1 MTPTAAPSIPQ
12 IQAQL
17 RELVEYVT
25 GPDSRAATAY
35 QVELHVFRR
44 VLALGAALLS
54 LFFATRV
61 ATRPAGP
68 VVTPAG
74 PPLTSHGR
82 RPFTYFSVFGKIV
95 FWRHAFTAPGQ
106 PVVCPVDA
114 TLSLPGRCY
123 SDLLREWA
131 TFGAAD
137 APFREVAALLER
149 VLGWSFSVQ
158 ALETIASEDA
168 GDVEAFFEQPSAD
181 PPPAE
186 AVSILVAQAD
196 GKGVPLVLPPA
207 ERPARPGKGSPSN
220 RLREAVVT
228 VLYTILPYRR
238 TPEEVAAA
246 LLREPDRPEPSGRP
260 RPVNKELRATLDG
273 KDVALERLAGR
284 VQQRESPQI
293 HDRVALTD
301 GAAALQERMRNALPG
316 FTLVLD
322 IIHVTEY
329 LWDAA
334 NAVLGERHPERTTWV
349 RGHLVALLSGRTDEV
364 VAALEVAA
372 AEPELS
378 AAQHTAIQRVLSLRR
393 IGYYRRN
400 APYMRY
406 DQYLERGWPIGTGV
420 VESACGHLVKDRM
433 EQAGMRWTKAGAH
446 AVLDVR
452 AVRLTDHWDAYWRFH
467 RHRDHHRRYGPAPA
481 LAAPPEDQALAL
493 PVAA

>member
-1 MTPTAAPSIPQ
+1 MTPTANQSILQ
-12 IQAQL
+12 IQAQF

-35 QVELHVFRR
+35 EVELRLFRR
-44 VLALGAALLS
+44 LLALGAALLH

-68 VVTPAG
+68 VRVLDG

-82 RPFTYFSVFGKIV
+82 RRFTYFSVFGKVV

-114 TLSLPGRCY
+114 TLSLPARCY

-137 APFREVAALLER
+137 APFREVAALLAR
-149 VLGWSFSVQ
+149 VLGRSFSVQ
-158 ALETIASEDA
+158 ALETVAGEDA
-168 GDVEAFFEQPSAD
+168 GDVAAFYAQPPAA

-196 GKGVPLVLPPA
+196 GKGVPLVLPASA
-207 ERPARPGKGSPSN
+207 ERPARRGKGSPSN

-228 VLYTILPYRR
+228 ALYSILPYRR

-246 LLREPDRPEPSGRP
+246 LLRESDRATPSNRP
-260 RPVNKELRATLDG
+260 RPVGKELRATLDG
-273 KDVALERLAGR
+273 KDVALALLAGR

-293 HDRVALTD
+293 QDRVALTD
-301 GAAALQERMRNALPG
+301 GAAALQERMRSYLPG

-334 NAVLGERHPERTTWV
+334 NAVLGERHPERTDWV
-349 RGHLVALLSGRTDEV
+349 RGHLITLLSGRTDEV

-372 AEPELS
+372 AEPELT
-378 AAQHTAIQRVLSLRR
+378 AAQQAALQRT

-400 APYMRY
+400 TPYLHY
-406 DQYLERGWPIGTGV
+406 DQYLARGWPIGTGV
-420 VESACGHLVKDRM
+420 VEGACGHLVKDRM

-446 AVLDVR
+446 AVLDLR
-452 AVRLTDHWDAYWRFH
+452 AVRLTADWDAYWVFH
-467 RHRDHHRRYGPAPA
+467 RQREHRRLYGSAPAPA
-481 LAAPPEDQALAL
+481 PPPEDQALVL
-493 PVAA
+493 EVAA